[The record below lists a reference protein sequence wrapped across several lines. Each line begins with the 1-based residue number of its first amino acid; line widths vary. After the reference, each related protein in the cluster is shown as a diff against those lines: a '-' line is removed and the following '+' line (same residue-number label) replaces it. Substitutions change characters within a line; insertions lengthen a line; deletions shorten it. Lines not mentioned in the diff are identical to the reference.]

1 MSHTST
7 PTPMRRFTGPRRP
20 RVALRSLPMIERS
33 RIIDQALA
41 DFRVR
46 HIREQ
51 IDAGT
56 YETPIKLELAVER
69 ILAELGGA

>member
-1 MSHTST
+1 MSHAST
-7 PTPMRRFTGPRRP
+7 TRRRFTGPLRP
-20 RVALRSLPMIERS
+20 HIALRSLPLPERS
-33 RIIDQALA
+33 RIIDQALS

-56 YETPIKLELAVER
+56 YETPVKLDLAVER
-69 ILAELGGA
+69 ILAKLGGD